1 MTNAA
6 KLLAEQPVRALVV
19 GYPKAGKT
27 ASLASLVN
35 AGFKLRMI
43 DFDGNADYM
52 IRKIKPERL
61 VDVDIVTLEDKL
73 RQTDDGLEPDGI
85 PDAFAKGVKL
95 MDHWKY
101 KDPDGEEVDLG
112 RSKDWGPD
120 VIVAMDSLTA
130 NGKASLR
137 RATKLSN
144 KTSRDITDRV
154 YNLAIG
160 EQEKWIDRLTSSNN
174 KHHVLVL
181 AHLKMITPK
190 DVRRGDSKIA
200 QDVKE
205 EIAAIMSTKLY
216 PSALGYQWPQFIGGE
231 FPAIIQA
238 KSVVRGG
245 KLFYVLD
252 LMPREE
258 LDLGVPAL
266 DLPKELPSDTGML
279 TIFEALTP
287 SSVKLVREQLKQG
300 VPLTNE

>member
-6 KLLAEQPVRALVV
+6 KLLAEQPVRALIV

-43 DFDGNADYM
+43 DFDGNADFLL
-52 IRKIKPERL
+52 RLIKPEFL
-61 VDVDIVTLEDKL
+61 PNVDIVLLEDKL

-85 PDAFAKGVKL
+85 PDGFAKGVRL

-101 KDPDGEEVDLG
+101 KDPDGTEVDLG

-120 VIVAMDSLTA
+120 TVVAMDSLTA
-130 NGKASLR
+130 NGRASLR

-154 YNLAIG
+154 YNLAIE
-160 EQEKWIDRLTSSNN
+160 EQTKFVERLTSTANR
-174 KHHVLVL
+174 HHTLVL

-190 DVRRGDSKIA
+190 DIRKGDSSIA
-200 QDVKE
+200 QDVKK
-205 EIAAIMSTKLY
+205 EIADIMSTRLY
-216 PSALGYQWPQFIGGE
+216 PSALGYQWPQFIGAE
-231 FPAIIQA
+231 FPTIIEV
-238 KSVVRGG
+238 KSEIRGG
-245 KLFYVLD
+245 RVMRFINTQ
-252 LMPREE
+252 PREE

-266 DLPKELPSDTGML
+266 DLPKELPVDTGML
-279 TIFEALTP
+279 TIFKALSP
-287 SSVKLVREQLKQG
+287 SSVALVQG
-300 VPLTNE
+300 QR